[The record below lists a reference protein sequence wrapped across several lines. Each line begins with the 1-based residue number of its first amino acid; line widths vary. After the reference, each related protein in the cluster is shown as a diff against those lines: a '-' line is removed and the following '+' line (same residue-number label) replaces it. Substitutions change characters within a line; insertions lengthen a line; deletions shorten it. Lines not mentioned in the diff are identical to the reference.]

1 MQWIFM
7 LVGLVLG
14 ALLGATN
21 GEVLAGAALGAVLG
35 LAAGQAL
42 ALQALKLQH
51 EALRK
56 SLAELI
62 ARFNHGTGDLHERLV
77 RLEQG
82 AVSPRNEVPPEEA
95 EVPLVQVPAESAAAA
110 PVEHEWAL
118 ELVLPAVAPIAQPSP
133 EPVSYTHL
141 RAHET

>member
-62 ARFNHGTGDLHERLV
+62 ARFNHGTCLLYTSD
-77 RLEQG
+77 
-82 AVSPRNEVPPEEA
+82 
-95 EVPLVQVPAESAAAA
+95 AAD
-110 PVEHEWAL
+110 E
-118 ELVLPAVAPIAQPSP
+118 
-133 EPVSYTHL
+133 
-141 RAHET
+141 